1 MGFVRLQR
9 SRFWVPTAAV
19 FVTVTLLSL
28 YFLYKLIRDL
38 CELCQKPRGVD
49 IYGLHRQTLSS
60 TPRPFKLQ
68 VLHDTDSLKKF
79 DERAELGLM
88 TSNLSVRGMP
98 RPNTHEVRPS
108 TQLNI
113 RLN

>member
-19 FVTVTLLSL
+19 FVTVTVLSL

-38 CELCQKPRGVD
+38 CKLCQKPRGVD
-49 IYGLHRQTLSS
+49 IYELHRQTLSS
-60 TPRPFKLQ
+60 TPRPFKIQ
-68 VLHDTDSLKKF
+68 VSYDADSLKF

-88 TSNLSVRGMP
+88 PSNLSVRGMP